1 MRVSALVLALAF
13 GAASAFQG
21 ARLPKGPTRTVAPK
35 MAMETK
41 SDLQQLAG
49 KLNPTIGYFEPLGL
63 VDGNFWGETDSATIG
78 FLREAEIKHG
88 RIAMFAFVGF
98 CSGSAGIHWPWAIDT
113 AGTPFPV
120 ANGVPGAQWDALSL
134 SAKVQIIGFV
144 LIMELWSEGAR
155 SAHYMRGGKAGA
167 FPSFKDSAIELPHPV
182 PFDLFDPF
190 GFSKKASET
199 KKAEGLLKEINNGR
213 LAMIGIMGLCAES
226 KVEGA
231 VPLLAGKVAH
241 YDGDY
246 MVPFEGA
253 FSFFS

>member
-1 MRVSALVLALAF
+1 MKFSTLILALAF

-21 ARLPKGPTRTVAPK
+21 KVLPSVPSRSVASK

-41 SDLQQLAG
+41 ADLETLAG
-49 KLNPTIGYFEPLGL
+49 KLNPAVGYFEPLGL
-63 VDGNFWGETDSATIG
+63 VDGNFWGESDSATIG

-98 CSGSAGIHWPWAIDT
+98 CAGSNGIKFPWAISTD
-113 AGTPFPV
+113 GTPFPS
-120 ANGVPGAQWDALSL
+120 ANNVPGAQWDALSV
-134 SAKVQIIGFV
+134 SAKVQILGFV

-155 SAHYMRGGKAGA
+155 NTHYMRGGKAGA
-167 FPSFKDSAIELPHPV
+167 FPSFKDSEIQFPHPV

-190 GFSKKASET
+190 GFSKKASEE
-199 KKAEGLLKEINNGR
+199 KKASGLIKEINNGR
-213 LAMIGIMGLCAES
+213 LAMIGIMGCLAES

-231 VPLLAGKVAH
+231 VPAIAGKIAH

-253 FSFFS
+253 FTFF